1 MPADAAIRD
10 LRREAKAEARH
21 ILAWWRTHMPDA
33 AGGFHGEV
41 DADGRPVPDAPRSVI
56 LYTRMLWFFSA
67 MATYLESDEALVLA
81 HRAAAYIRMHFVD
94 PDHGG
99 LYWRLDCRGQ
109 VIDAKKQ
116 GYAQAFGVYAFAE
129 YVRATGDQ
137 GALGLARQLQRDIE
151 EHFRDSRHDGYVEA
165 LSAYWRDPGDQR
177 LSDKDADCPK
187 SMNTHLHLLEAYT
200 LLHSVAPDE
209 VSRAALYR
217 TLDIFAK
224 RFAGGADGHLR
235 LFFDMDWTDRTAAV
249 SYGHDIEASW
259 LMWEAAGTLHD
270 RDVTARVRPLVLGL
284 AQAALK
290 DGMNGRGGLAYERG
304 FDGHFDPD
312 GEWWGQAEGMIGF
325 VNAWQITGERGYL
338 DAAAGLWE
346 YLKAQYK
353 AGSGGEWTW
362 YGADAG
368 RPPVG
373 LAGQW
378 KCPYHNGRA
387 MIELDRRLKTFEA
400 A

>member
-1 MPADAAIRD
+1 MPQTEAVRR
-10 LRREAKAEARH
+10 LRQEAKAEAKH
-21 ILAWWRTHMPDA
+21 ILHWWRTHLPDA
-33 AGGFHGEV
+33 DGGFHGEI
-41 DADGRPVPDAPRSVI
+41 DAAGRPVPDAPRSVI

-67 MATYLESDEALVLA
+67 MAVYLKSDEALALA
-81 HRAAAYIRMHFVD
+81 HRAGAYIRKHFID

-99 LYWRLDCRGQ
+99 LYWLLDHRGQ

-116 GYAQAFGVYAFAE
+116 GYAQAFGIYAFAE
-129 YVRATGDQ
+129 YARAAGDP
-137 GALGLARQLQRDIE
+137 GALALARQLQRDIE
-151 EHFRDSRHDGYVEA
+151 ERLWDPQYGGYVEA
-165 LSAYWRDPGDQR
+165 MSAYWRDAGDQR

-187 SMNTHLHLLEAYT
+187 TMNTHLHVLEAYT
-200 LLHSVAPDE
+200 LLHRVAPDE
-209 VSRAALYR
+209 VSNAALYR
-217 TLDIFAK
+217 ALDVFAG
-224 RFAGGADGHLR
+224 RFAGGQDGHLH

-259 LMWEAAGTLHD
+259 LMWEAAEALHD
-270 RDVTARVRPLVLGL
+270 RDMMARVRPLVLGL
-284 AQAALK
+284 AEATLK
-290 DGMNGRGGLAYERG
+290 EGMNGRGGLSYERS
-304 FDGHFDPD
+304 FDGRLDRD

-325 VNAWQITGERGYL
+325 ANAWQISGELCYL
-338 DAAAGLWE
+338 DAACGLWE
-346 YLKAQYK
+346 YLKSRYRA
-353 AGSGGEWTW
+353 AGGGEWTW

-387 MIELDRRLKTFEA
+387 MIELDHRLKAFKA

>member
-1 MPADAAIRD
+1 MPTRETVRR
-10 LRREAKAEARH
+10 LRREAKTEAGH
-21 ILAWWRTHMPDA
+21 ILDWWRTHLPDA
-33 AGGFHGEV
+33 NGGFHGEI
-41 DADGRPVPDAPRSVI
+41 DAMGRPVPGAPRSVI

-67 MATYLESDEALVLA
+67 MATHLKSPDALVLG
-81 HRAAAYIRMHFVD
+81 HRACAYVRAHFID

-99 LYWRLDCRGQ
+99 LYWLLDAHGQ
-109 VIDAKKQ
+109 VVDAKKQ
-116 GYAQAFGVYAFAE
+116 GYAQAFGIYAFAE
-129 YVRATGDQ
+129 YVRATGDE

-151 EHFRDSRHDGYVEA
+151 DRLWDQGSGGYIEA
-165 LSAYWRDPGDQR
+165 LSACWGDAGDQR

-187 SMNTHLHLLEAYT
+187 SMNTHLHVLEAYT
-200 LLHSVAPDE
+200 LLHRVAPDE
-209 VSRAALYR
+209 VSHAALYR
-217 TLDIFAK
+217 ALDVFAE
-224 RFAGGADGHLR
+224 RFAGAADKHLR
-235 LFFDMDWTDRTAAV
+235 LFFDMDWTDRTRAV

-259 LMWEAAGTLHD
+259 LMWEAAEAL
-270 RDVTARVRPLVLGL
+270 RDSDIMARVHPLVLGL
-284 AQAALK
+284 ARATLK

-312 GEWWGQAEGMIGF
+312 GEWWGQAEGLVGF
-325 VNAWQITGERGYL
+325 VNAWQMTEERGYL
-338 DAAAGLWE
+338 DAAAGLWD

-373 LAGQW
+373 LAGPW

-387 MIELDRRLKTFEA
+387 MIELDRRLKTFKVA
-400 A
+400 